1 MWLCSQLLKESLTG
15 NFTFCAVTESD
26 NNNEIWILFPRQ
38 FTVSFLT
45 YLIENLKTFIN
56 MGKSYENLGRSALGK
71 KLLNETIIAG

>member
-1 MWLCSQLLKESLTG
+1 MRLCSQLLKESLTE

-56 MGKSYENLGRSALGK
+56 MGKSYENLGRSELGK

>member
-1 MWLCSQLLKESLTG
+1 MWLCSHLLKESLTE

-26 NNNEIWILFPRQ
+26 NNNEIWILFPRH
-38 FTVSFLT
+38 FTVLFLT

-56 MGKSYENLGRSALGK
+56 MGKSYENLGRSELGK